1 MTRRSQIMHTSNLN
15 HRLRRQRGFSLIEVL
30 IAILILAI
38 GLLGMAQMQ
47 ASGMRSTHGAYLR
60 TQATVLAGDILD
72 SMRANLTP
80 ARGGSYNVTFG
91 NGLVGATI
99 ATADVTAW
107 KANLA
112 ATLPGGD
119 GQITTT
125 GSDVTVEIAWTG
137 LRQDE
142 TVNQAVV
149 ATGQNKVF
157 TVDSTL

>member
-1 MTRRSQIMHTSNLN
+1 MHSPNPVHST
-15 HRLRRQRGFSLIEVL
+15 RRQRGFTMIEVL
-30 IAILILAI
+30 IAVLVLAI
-38 GLLGMAQMQ
+38 GLLGMAHMQ

-72 SMRANLTP
+72 SMRANVTA
-80 ARGGSYNVTFG
+80 ARAGSYDIAFG
-91 NGLVGATI
+91 GAGAAGTI
-99 ATADVTAW
+99 EGDDLIAW

-112 ATLPGGD
+112 AMLPAGD

-142 TVNQAVV
+142 TANQAGI

-157 TVDSTL
+157 TVDTTL